1 MYYEISWWEDGEKKW
16 DRFHFNQYNTALAQ
30 YKEMWI
36 SGEYES
42 LMFTTKIESKV
53 NEIYKR

>member
-1 MYYEISWWEDGEKKW
+1 MYWEISWREEGEKKW

-42 LMFTTKIESKV
+42 LMFVTKIDD
-53 NEIYKR
+53 EIHKR